1 MVSLSL
7 LARGSYLDLDVLYGR
22 PCKWTTVLPIL
33 VNIYIYIYIGS
44 KSGTCR
50 TVQDM
55 CLGCKE
61 TPPPPPHIP
70 ISHMGHWL
78 TCMRSNF
85 GFYSKYFTIVC
96 ESIYKSNIICL
107 KFKPYAQ
114 LFNFMHIAFIPKIDI
129 PRKYYITGR

>member
-55 CLGCKE
+55 CLGFKE
-61 TPPPPPHIP
+61 TPPPSTHPHF
-70 ISHMGHWL
+70 SYGSL
-78 TCMRSNF
+78 
-85 GFYSKYFTIVC
+85 V
-96 ESIYKSNIICL
+96 
-107 KFKPYAQ
+107 
-114 LFNFMHIAFIPKIDI
+114 
-129 PRKYYITGR
+129 

>member
-1 MVSLSL
+1 MDNISL
-7 LARGSYLDLDVLYGR
+7 LARGSYPDLDVLYGR

-33 VNIYIYIYIGS
+33 VNIYILGP
-44 KSGTCR
+44 K
-50 TVQDM
+50 VAHVEQFKM

-61 TPPPPPHIP
+61 TPLNTPHIP
-70 ISHMGHWL
+70 VSHMVV

-107 KFKPYAQ
+107 KFRPYAQ
-114 LFNFMHIAFIPKIDI
+114 IFNFMHIAFIPKIDI
-129 PRKYYITGR
+129 PRKYYITSR